1 MFFQSTII
9 VMQCFQST
17 LYVLQPNTIK
27 MSSNINNTDSSSSS
41 KPFCKVCKD
50 AGCSER
56 DYTSHFVKD
65 QPGPKGKV
73 VCPTLLN
80 QSCRICNQRG
90 HTSSYCKQYKP
101 RPSREEPR
109 DYRREEPRH
118 QEYSREEYRRD
129 DYRREEPRDYRREE
143 PRDYRREEPRHQ
155 EYSRDDYRRDEPRE
169 YRRDDYRRDEPRE
182 YRRDDYRREEPREY
196 RREEPREYRRDDY
209 RREEPRE
216 YRREEPRHQHRAP
229 YAHPHGPRVRLQ
241 LESPALSANASAP
254 APATAPLFEMPPWGT
269 PEYWKMFQT
278 DDTAA
283 SAKRVVIV
291 GDDEDLSRLPVTE
304 IDVLKVDLNAEPVW
318 SDEPLVNMDAEHR
331 RILEDEFMKCLIS
344 DKDFD
349 LIVAADEDNMDRF
362 GRNN

>member
-27 MSSNINNTDSSSSS
+27 MSSNNTDYNSSSTN
-41 KPFCKVCKD
+41 KQFCKVCKD
-50 AGCSER
+50 AGCPES

-65 QPGPKGKV
+65 QPGPNGKV

-109 DYRREEPRH
+109 REEPRDYRREEPRREEPRDYRHQELRHQEHRREEYRHQEPRHQEPRRDDYRRDDYRREEPRDYRREEPRH
-118 QEYSREEYRRD
+118 QECRRD

-143 PRDYRREEPRHQ
+143 PRDYRR
-155 EYSRDDYRRDEPRE
+155 DD
-169 YRRDDYRRDEPRE
+169 
-182 YRRDDYRREEPREY
+182 YRRDDYRREEPRH
-196 RREEPREYRRDDY
+196 EEPQR
-209 RREEPRE
+209 
-216 YRREEPRHQHRAP
+216 RAP

-241 LESPALSANASAP
+241 LEASALSAASTVSP
-254 APATAPLFEMPPWGT
+254 
-269 PEYWKMFQT
+269 
-278 DDTAA
+278 
-283 SAKRVVIV
+283 AKRVVTID
-291 GDDEDLSRLPVTE
+291 DDEELSRLPVTE
-304 IDVLKVDLNAEPVW
+304 IDVLKVDLKAEPVW
-318 SDEPLVNMDAEHR
+318 GDEPLVNMDPEHR

-349 LIVAADEDNMDRF
+349 LIVAADEDNMNRF